1 MTRLGWIMRP
11 HRPWPPAF
19 KKKKKKELP
28 VQSGAHLLPRLPFQP
43 HLVTPCSWEFHSAQK
58 APHRNFLL
66 IPGTGLTSTYKFRTL
81 PLAQETRLSIEQGL
95 QTRLNPHLIP
105 RPCSRSFPKGKSLLQ
120 LLYSF
125 REWKPIL
132 SKQLFHLKERIDGL
146 GICLQVIP
154 KLVNMKRAV

>member
-11 HRPWPPAF
+11 HKSWPPAL
-19 KKKKKKELP
+19 KKKKKKLP

-58 APHRNFLL
+58 APHQNFLL
-66 IPGTGLTSTYKFRTL
+66 IPGTGLTSTYKFRPL
-81 PLAQETRLSIEQGL
+81 PLAQETRLSTEPGL
-95 QTRLNPHLIP
+95 QTRLNSHLI
-105 RPCSRSFPKGKSLLQ
+105 PCSRSRSFTKGKSLLQ

-132 SKQLFHLKERIDGL
+132 SEQLFHLQERIDGL